1 MSGKY
6 RGKRGKVLVSFP
18 KESKILVEGINI
30 RKKHQKPKKEGQK
43 GQIVEKP
50 APIYVSCVK
59 LICPKCGSPTRV
71 GYNFRKE
78 DIPSK
83 AGYKINEKKKYRI
96 CKKCGQEI

>member
-1 MSGKY
+1 MKIKENDTVLIMSGKY
-6 RGKRGKVLVSFP
+6 RGKRGKVLISFP
-18 KESKILVEGINI
+18 KENKILVEGINI

-59 LICPKCGSPTRV
+59 LICPKCGQPARV
-71 GYNFRKE
+71 
-78 DIPSK
+78 
-83 AGYKINEKKKYRI
+83 GYKINEKKKYRI

>member
-1 MSGKY
+1 MKIKKNDTVLIMSGKY

-18 KESKILVEGINI
+18 KENKILVEGINI

-59 LICPKCGSPTRV
+59 LICPKCGSAARV
-71 GYNFRKE
+71 
-78 DIPSK
+78 
-83 AGYKINEKKKYRI
+83 GYKINEKKKYRI
-96 CKKCGQEI
+96 CKKCGQEV